1 MSPSKILLFFLI
13 SVFAFACT
21 FAQRPHNLNMRI
33 VIELSE
39 LDRYEMATW
48 ANDQDLHAQIVKKG
62 EVEVRQWVLEG
73 APEQGE
79 AGFGLSACA
88 GIRSIRGG
96 FGYFWFTCQAQF
108 LETFTKEALALGYQ
122 QSNTGKLLNPDLQ
135 TNEGY
140 DTYIYF
146 SPPKPG
152 KQSDSGIHIAV
163 CNGWMEL
170 KCIP

>member
-1 MSPSKILLFFLI
+1 MSHSKMILFFLI

-21 FAQRPHNLNMRI
+21 FAQRPHDFNMRTI
-33 VIELSE
+33 IELSE

-62 EVEVRQWVLEG
+62 EVEVRQWVHEG
-73 APEQGE
+73 APEQAE
-79 AGFGLSACA
+79 AAFGLSACA

-96 FGYFWFTCQAQF
+96 FGYFWFTCQEKF
-108 LETFTKEALALGYQ
+108 LEAFTKEALALGYQ
-122 QSNTGKLLNPDLQ
+122 QKSSGTLLNPGLED
-135 TNEGY
+135 NKGY
-140 DTYIYF
+140 DRYLYF
-146 SPPKPG
+146 APPSPG
-152 KQSDSGIHIAV
+152 KQSDSGLHIAV